1 MKIWQRFLESP
12 NCYCRPFLDFQE
24 WTTDDIVMY
33 SDAAKSLE
41 KGFGAYC
48 DNDWMAHSWSECE
61 TFFRKKDPSIDY
73 LEMYAVTAA
82 VITWIHRFANRRICL
97 FCDNEGVVKIINRS
111 GSRSKNCMVLMR
123 LITLQEM
130 KYNLRIRAKHIK
142 SEKNSLADAL
152 SRGQMDRFWREAPE
166 SMNKERTLVPEE
178 IWPPSKI
185 WLD

>member
-1 MKIWQRFLESP
+1 
-12 NCYCRPFLDFQE
+12 
-24 WTTDDIVMY
+24 
-33 SDAAKSLE
+33 
-41 KGFGAYC
+41 
-48 DNDWMAHSWSECE
+48 
-61 TFFRKKDPSIDY
+61 
-73 LEMYAVTAA
+73 
-82 VITWIHRFANRRICL
+82 
-97 FCDNEGVVKIINRS
+97 
-111 GSRSKNCMVLMR
+111 MVLMR